1 MIYSRSN
8 NNARVESLHA
18 VTTLERRGR
27 CQYSTC
33 YICRKVDSRMPATY
47 LVHDPVHHRHARAKK
62 NQTAPSLRLR
72 PDQTELLCL
81 ALVIRDLSLS
91 AEYVAQA
98 TWIPSVTLRKLSTRR
113 VSGLFHRTVGRA
125 LACYLWSG
133 DSMSSRSWGQAVGA
147 TMAACPAGTKASLQS
162 NCTGLTLR
170 QARVGPLGS
179 GHLVGGMERHN
190 SWHNG
195 ALPADDNLVL
205 QGPETVGHVVCA
217 R

>member
-1 MIYSRSN
+1 
-8 NNARVESLHA
+8 
-18 VTTLERRGR
+18 
-27 CQYSTC
+27 
-33 YICRKVDSRMPATY
+33 MPATY
-47 LVHDPVHHRHARAKK
+47 LVHDPVHHRLARAKK

-125 LACYLWSG
+125 LACYSWSG

-162 NCTGLTLR
+162 NCTGLTLQ
-170 QARVGPLGS
+170 QARRVGPLGS
-179 GHLVGGMERHN
+179 RNPVGGMGRHN
-190 SWHNG
+190 SWRSD
-195 ALPADDNLVL
+195 ALPADDNLVR
-205 QGPETVGHVVCA
+205 QGPETVGHAVCA